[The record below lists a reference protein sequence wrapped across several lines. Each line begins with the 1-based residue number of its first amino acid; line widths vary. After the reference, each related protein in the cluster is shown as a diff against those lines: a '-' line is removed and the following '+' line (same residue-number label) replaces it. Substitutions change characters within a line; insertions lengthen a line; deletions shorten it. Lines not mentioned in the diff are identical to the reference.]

1 MQEINIKNTSL
12 NHLEKKILID
22 IQIGIK
28 LPFIIIGF
36 KEENKRSCVIK
47 KKKKSLITTSLQPL
61 NNNTRCLAV
70 VDW

>member
-47 KKKKSLITTSLQPL
+47 KKKKK
-61 NNNTRCLAV
+61 A
-70 VDW
+70 